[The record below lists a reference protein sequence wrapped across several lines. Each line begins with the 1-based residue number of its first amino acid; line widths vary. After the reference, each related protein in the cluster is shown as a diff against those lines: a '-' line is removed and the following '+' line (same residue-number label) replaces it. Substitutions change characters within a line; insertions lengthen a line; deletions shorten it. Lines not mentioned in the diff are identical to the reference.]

1 MTAIS
6 APFRHATRSSLDA
19 WRNAAL
25 VSAGLAAVTVARW
38 AATRAGLD
46 ALAVGAVFGLA
57 LLLLAAPGAGDRAL
71 ATRVTRI
78 DLGQLSRAVVI
89 GVVLFTLFAQGT
101 TAELVVTRTGSR
113 ALAPDADLGPG
124 RA

>member
-38 AATRAGLD
+38 AATLAGLD
-46 ALAVGAVFGLA
+46 ALAVGAVFGLE
-57 LLLLAAPGAGDRAL
+57 LLLLAAPGSGARAL
-71 ATRVTRI
+71 ATRVSRF
-78 DLGQLSRAVVI
+78 DRGQLSRAAVI
-89 GVVLFTLFAQGT
+89 GRVVGLRLVAAAFTGPLLGCS
-101 TAELVVTRTGSR
+101 SR
-113 ALAPDADLGPG
+113 IPW
-124 RA
+124 

>member
-57 LLLLAAPGAGDRAL
+57 LLLLAAPGPGARAL

-78 DLGQLSRAVVI
+78 DRGQLSRRPARSDSERRRARRRARHRRS
-89 GVVLFTLFAQGT
+89 GD
-101 TAELVVTRTGSR
+101 LVALGASR
-113 ALAPDADLGPG
+113 AEIRIG
-124 RA
+124 RQRA